1 MSKATF
7 TIEGDST
14 KYVIPLDLSEVTLS
28 KYIAYCNIESKHLPK
43 EIQELRQ
50 LYTDLQ
56 DISPTDKLDREPVEK
71 RIAELNEVV
80 DSFEYKE
87 VLLDWY
93 AKVVEF
99 WTGLPYDRIMGLDD
113 GIGMQVAQ
121 LQALYYKLEALLIPP
136 KEAEYSQIIEHKGEA
151 WYLPSQY
158 MREATTIEYLE
169 ASQFQKLA
177 DDLAGNQW
185 GVMGKIMAILV
196 RKKDEKYHPRLVRE
210 REQFFLGWT
219 MDKVYTVAFFLL
231 QRIEKLATV
240 FQTYTAAQTL
250 SKLRQELS
258 D

>member
-1 MSKATF
+1 MKATF

-14 KYVIPLDLSEVTLS
+14 KYVIPLDLSEVTLQ
-28 KYIAYCNIESKHLPK
+28 KFIDYCNMEKKHLPNESK
-43 EIQELRQ
+43 ELRE
-50 LYTDLQ
+50 LYAKLQ
-56 DISPTDKLDREPVEK
+56 DISPTDKLDRQPLEK
-71 RIAELNEVV
+71 RIKELNEVV
-80 DSFEYKE
+80 ESFEYRE
-87 VLLDWY
+87 VLLTWY

-99 WTGLPYDRIMGLDD
+99 WTGLPYDKIMGID
-113 GIGMQVAQ
+113 GGVGMYVAQ
-121 LQALYYKLEALLIPP
+121 LQSLYYKLESLLIPP
-136 KEAEYSQIIEHKGEA
+136 KDTEYTNIIEHKGEA

-196 RKKDEKYHPRLVRE
+196 RKKDEKYNSKLVADRE
-210 REQFFLGWT
+210 EFFLGWT
-219 MDKVYTVAFFLL
+219 MDNVYQVAFFLS
-231 QRIEKLATV
+231 RRTEKLAAV

-250 SKLRQELS
+250 SKLRQELN

>member
-1 MSKATF
+1 MKATF
-7 TIEGDST
+7 SIEGDST
-14 KYVIPLDLSEVTLS
+14 KYIIPLDLSEVTL
-28 KYIAYCNIESKHLPK
+28 KQYINYCNLENKYLPK
-43 EIQELRQ
+43 EIKELRK
-50 LYTDLQ
+50 LHTDLQ
-56 DISPTDKLDREPVEK
+56 DISPTDKLDRQPVEK
-71 RIAELNEVV
+71 RIAELNDTI

-93 AKVVEF
+93 ARVVEF
-99 WTGLPYDRIMGLDD
+99 WTGLPYDKIMGVD
-113 GIGMQVAQ
+113 GGSGMYIAQ
-121 LQALYYKLEALLIPP
+121 LQALYYQLERLLIPP

-196 RKKDEKYHPRLVRE
+196 RKKDEKYNSKLVAE
-210 REQFFLGWT
+210 REEFFLSWT

-231 QRIEKLATV
+231 QRMEKLSAV

-250 SKLRQELS
+250 SKLRQELNG
-258 D
+258 